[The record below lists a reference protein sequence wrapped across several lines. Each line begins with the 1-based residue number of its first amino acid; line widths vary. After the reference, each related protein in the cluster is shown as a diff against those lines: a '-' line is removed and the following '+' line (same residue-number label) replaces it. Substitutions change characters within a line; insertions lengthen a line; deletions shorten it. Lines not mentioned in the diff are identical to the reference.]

1 MKNLQ
6 NFIEQFKTMA
16 CILSVE
22 KRNDGK
28 AGNICIEIANK
39 QYIEFLEK
47 LNGNGK
53 SSFETKFEPGSN
65 YERFMPKALD
75 FERCCHECAIEQK
88 PVQAFIQP
96 EQSNIHISMI
106 LLPLGIEDPNKAYCT
121 LSQETS
127 EESESSE
134 ESMLSAEMS
143 KNVLKT
149 CVKLRGATN
158 LQKTMD
164 EVIEDIRKICGAN
177 YCCVLLTN
185 FNEHTYSVF
194 SDSVK
199 ANSNHRSVRDYIT
212 EDFVDYAKTWLHL
225 LAGNSCLIIKNKEDL
240 ETIEQNFP
248 NWHRSLTN
256 ANIESLV
263 LLPLEYNNVI
273 LGFIWVSNFD
283 VSNTLNI
290 KETLELTT
298 FFVASEIAN
307 YQLVGRL
314 EYLSNMDLLTNV
326 QNRNSMNN
334 RVSQFMNGK
343 VQYKSLAVIFADLN
357 GLKPV
362 NDKYGHDAGDEL
374 LKKAS
379 SALKLTFSKS
389 EIYRAGGDEFLVI
402 ILDQPKEDIEA
413 KVQKL
418 RENSENTDNV
428 SFSLGFYYNENGG
441 NIRTAMHEADV
452 RMYEDKKQFYL
463 RHPEKRKKL

>member
-185 FNEHTYSVF
+185 FNEHSCSVF

-199 ANSNHRSVRDYIT
+199 VNSHHRSIRDYLT
-212 EDFVDYAKTWLHL
+212 EDFVDYAKSWLHL
-225 LAGNSCLIIKNKEDL
+225 LARSSCLIIKNKEDL
-240 ETIEQNFP
+240 ETIKQQYP
-248 NWHRSLTN
+248 NWHTSLTN
-256 ANIESLV
+256 ANVESLV

-314 EYLSNMDLLTNV
+314 EYLSNMDLLTSV

-463 RHPEKRKKL
+463 RHPEKRKNL

>member
-1 MKNLQ
+1 
-6 NFIEQFKTMA
+6 MA

-185 FNEHTYSVF
+185 FNEHSCSVF

-199 ANSNHRSVRDYIT
+199 VNSHHRSIRDYLT
-212 EDFVDYAKTWLHL
+212 EDFVDYAKSWLHL
-225 LAGNSCLIIKNKEDL
+225 LARSSCLIIKNKEDL

-283 VSNTLNI
+283 VSNTLSI

>member
-1 MKNLQ
+1 
-6 NFIEQFKTMA
+6 MA

-134 ESMLSAEMS
+134 ESMLSAEIS
-143 KNVLKT
+143 KDVLKT

-314 EYLSNMDLLTNV
+314 EYLSNMDLLTSV

-402 ILDQPKEDIEA
+402 ILDQPKEGIEA

>member
-1 MKNLQ
+1 
-6 NFIEQFKTMA
+6 MA

-88 PVQAFIQP
+88 PVLAFIQP

-194 SDSVK
+194 SDSIK

-240 ETIEQNFP
+240 ETIEQNYP

-314 EYLSNMDLLTNV
+314 EYLSNMDLLTSV

-402 ILDQPKEDIEA
+402 ILDQPKEDIET

-418 RENSENTDNV
+418 HENSENTDNV

>member
-1 MKNLQ
+1 
-6 NFIEQFKTMA
+6 MA

-134 ESMLSAEMS
+134 ESMLSAEIS

-149 CVKLRGATN
+149 CFKLRGATN

-314 EYLSNMDLLTNV
+314 EYLSNMDLLTSV

-463 RHPEKRKKL
+463 RHPEKRKNL

>member
-1 MKNLQ
+1 
-6 NFIEQFKTMA
+6 MA

-194 SDSVK
+194 SDSIK

-314 EYLSNMDLLTNV
+314 EYLSNMDLLTSV

-428 SFSLGFYYNENGG
+428 NFSLGFYYNENGG

-463 RHPEKRKKL
+463 RHPEKRKNL